1 MSERTIEIFYDVG
14 SPYTYLAMT
23 QVEALEARTGATVR
37 LRPFLLG
44 GVFKSTGNS
53 PPAQVAAKA
62 RWMRED
68 LERWAAHY
76 GVPYRLSSRFPLNT
90 LATQRALAA
99 AELEGGQAALR
110 ALTLPLFRAYWVD
123 DRDVS
128 SPEVIAD
135 VANAAGLD
143 GAALLARASQD
154 DAKQHLRVTTEEAIA
169 RGAFGSPSFFVGD
182 SLFFGNDRIPLLEA
196 HFASH

>member
-1 MSERTIEIFYDVG
+1 MSERTIELFYDVG
-14 SPYTYLAMT
+14 SPYTYLAVT
-23 QVEALEARTGATVR
+23 QVEAMEARTGATVR

-99 AELEGGQAALR
+99 ADLEGGQAALR
-110 ALTLPLFRAYWVD
+110 ALTMPLFRAYWVD

-128 SPEVIAD
+128 SPEVIAE
-135 VANAAGLD
+135 VATAAGLD
-143 GAALLARASQD
+143 VAGLLARASQD

-182 SLFFGNDRIPLLEA
+182 ALFFGNDRIPLLEA
-196 HFASH
+196 HLVSR